1 MTTSAD
7 TTQLRAPQTASV
19 APVTF
24 EASPIFPQMSAAL
37 KLFSQA
43 MYAEKAG
50 RRSAKTAFGIS
61 NVERRAAMLW
71 DKAEAAFDT
80 AALAQTTSQTEADL
94 ATLCARIA
102 IYLDDAGNARGINPH
117 KVRLP
122 ARLTA
127 QNAQAQAVTKAAQG
141 LLATYVGLLP
151 KYEMQP
157 SLLAA

>member
-1 MTTSAD
+1 MTTSAN
-7 TTQLRAPQTASV
+7 TTLVRAPQTASD
-19 APVTF
+19 APDAIQ
-24 EASPIFPQMSAAL
+24 ASPIFPQMSAAL

-50 RRSAKTAFGIS
+50 RRATKTAFGIS
-61 NVERRAAMLW
+61 DVERRAAMLW
-71 DKAEAAFDT
+71 DKTEAAFDT
-80 AALAQTTSQTEADL
+80 AALAHTTSQTEADL

-102 IYLDDAGNARGINPH
+102 IYLDDAGNVRGINPR

-151 KYEMQP
+151 KYEMQS

>member
-1 MTTSAD
+1 
-7 TTQLRAPQTASV
+7 
-19 APVTF
+19 
-24 EASPIFPQMSAAL
+24 MSAAL

-71 DKAEAAFDT
+71 DKAETAFDT

-102 IYLDDAGNARGINPH
+102 IYLDDAGNVQGINPR

-122 ARLTA
+122 VRLTA
-127 QNAQAQAVTKAAQG
+127 QNAQAQAMTKAAQG